1 MCAMKI
7 NIVIYPGFDEL
18 DALGPYE
25 VLQHA
30 AQGGADTDVALV
42 TLRDAGPVAGAH
54 GATVIAQ
61 RVADVAGL
69 VVVPGGGWNNGSA
82 QGARD
87 EARKGDLPRYLV
99 EQHAAGATIAGVC
112 TGVMLLAAAG
122 LLAGRPAIT
131 HQSAVA
137 DLEAAGARV
146 VQARVVDDG
155 DIVTAGGVTSG
166 IDMALHLVER
176 FWGAALADGI
186 ATDMEY
192 ARRTDAQPVANRS

>member
-1 MCAMKI
+1 MFAMKI
-7 NIVIYPGFDEL
+7 NVIIYPGFDEL

-25 VLQHA
+25 VLSNA
-30 AQGGADTDVALV
+30 AKGGADAEVALV
-42 TLRDAGPVAGAH
+42 TVRNVGPITGSH

-61 RVADVAGL
+61 RVADDADQ
-69 VVVPGGGWNNGSA
+69 VVVPGGGWNDDSA

-87 EARKGDLPRYLV
+87 EVRRGDLPRYLV

-112 TGVMLLAAAG
+112 TGGMLLASAG
-122 LLAGRPAIT
+122 LLTGRPAIT

-137 DLEAAGARV
+137 DLAAAGAQV
-146 VQARVVDDG
+146 VQARVVDDR

-176 FWGAALADGI
+176 YWGAALADGV
-186 ATDMEY
+186 ATEMEHT
-192 ARRTDAQPVANRS
+192 RRIEAQPSRDV